1 MAKRE
6 TIYLNRESQNDNVYV
21 KVENKST
28 SELLGGMEVGNNISR
43 SIISNNKLVQTCSP
57 QYHIVDN
64 KDFFGRMEHQL
75 IEEGIGYKMR
85 THNLG
90 DAKFYV
96 DYILDDESK
105 RVVLHKNDL
114 KGVDDTIVPMIRLT
128 NSYDGKLK
136 TAGHLGFFRKVCHN
150 GMHITQTELQFSVK
164 HTKNKVELFM
174 PNIDE
179 ILRKFVEN
187 ESFSIIDKIEQM
199 KHRLIDERRIM
210 NWVTELAQ
218 EEKLFTPTQGL
229 KSGEIKV
236 LPMAQLV
243 EDIVIRDAN
252 VTSTEPNAFLLYS
265 AFNEVIH
272 GKIQKSF
279 RDQKSMDGR
288 VFEGINNLINYG
300 SRELVL

>member
-6 TIYLNRESQNDNVYV
+6 TIYLNREFQNDNVYV
-21 KVENKST
+21 NVENKST
-28 SELLGGMEVGNNISR
+28 SELLGGMEVGNNISH

-75 IEEGIGYKMR
+75 IEEGIGYKIR
-85 THNLG
+85 SHNLG

-96 DYILDDESK
+96 DFILDDDSK
-105 RVVLHKNDL
+105 KVILHKNDM
-114 KGVDDTIVPMIRLT
+114 KGIDDTIVPMIRLT

-136 TAGHLGFFRKVCHN
+136 TAGHLGFFRKVCNN
-150 GMHITQTELQFSVK
+150 GMHIAHTELQFSVK

-179 ILRKFVEN
+179 ILRKFIDN
-187 ESFSIIDKIEQM
+187 ESYAIIDKVHQM
-199 KHRLIDERRIM
+199 KNRVIDENRLM
-210 NWVTELAQ
+210 NWIRELAEQ
-218 EEKLFTPTQGL
+218 EKVFTPSQEL

-252 VTSTEPNAFLLYS
+252 ATSTEPNAFLLYS

-272 GKIQKSF
+272 GKIQKGF
-279 RDQKSMDGR
+279 KDQKSMDLR
-288 VFEGINNLINYG
+288 VFEGVNNLANYG

>member
-1 MAKRE
+1 MARE
-6 TIYLNRESQNDNVYV
+6 TIFLNKELQNDKVFVEVSNV
-21 KVENKST
+21 ST
-28 SELLGGMEVGNNISR
+28 SERMGGIEVLNNISR
-43 SIISNNKLVQTCSP
+43 SIISNDKLVQTCSP
-57 QYHIVDN
+57 SYHIVDN

-85 THNLG
+85 SHNLG

-96 DYILDDESK
+96 DFILDDDSK

-136 TAGHLGFFRKVCHN
+136 TAGHLGFFRKVCNN
-150 GMHITQTELQFSVK
+150 GMHIAHTELQFSVK

-179 ILRKFVEN
+179 ILRKFIDN
-187 ESFSIIDKIEQM
+187 ESYSIIDKVQRM
-199 KHRLIDERRIM
+199 KERVIDERHLM
-210 NWVTELAQ
+210 NWIRELAEQ
-218 EEKLFTPTQGL
+218 EKIFTPSQEL
-229 KSGEIKV
+229 KTKEIKI

-252 VTSTEPNAFLLYS
+252 ATSTEPNAFLLYS

-272 GKIQKSF
+272 GKIQKGF
-279 RDQKSMDGR
+279 KDQKTMDMR
-288 VFEGINNLINYG
+288 AFEGIDNLINYG